1 MRRSSNGHGRA
12 LVIGAGV
19 SGLTTAL
26 CLRREGYGVTVVAEK
41 FAPDIVSVV
50 AGALWEWP
58 PAVCGSHQD
67 LRSLER
73 SKSWCMTGYETFSEL
88 AGDERTGVFVRPSVF
103 YFRHPVDEN
112 PRDLHKMSELRE
124 RVRGFVHDSAL
135 IEANGISRDTGVVDA
150 YSLLAPMVDTDT
162 YMGWLL
168 DEVRE
173 AGCAPVRRCIT
184 GSLVDIERELLHEFD
199 ADIIVNCS
207 GLGAQLLAAD
217 EMHPLRGA
225 LVRVHNDG
233 RTMPRITKSHC
244 VSHDPSTG
252 SQGMVFILP
261 RGNDMLVLG
270 GLVEMDEWD
279 LDIGLENYGPVRQ
292 MLRRCEEFMPVLR
305 HAELDVF
312 EPVRA
317 GLRPYR
323 RQNVRVELE
332 PGTRIV
338 HNYAHGGS
346 GVTLSWGCAAEVVQL
361 AGQALAGPL
370 PTPRARVTAIALACR
385 SDKQAG
391 ASPRR
396 VEAVGNDVQRE
407 RTAVLASRGDAA

>member
-1 MRRSSNGHGRA
+1 MKTSNNRQGRA

-26 CLRREGYGVTVVAEK
+26 CLRREGYGVTVVADK

-73 SKSWCMTGYETFSEL
+73 SKSWCMTGYETFLDLSEN
-88 AGDERTGVFVRPSVF
+88 DRTGVFVRPSVF
-103 YFRHPVDEN
+103 YFRHPVEDSAK
-112 PRDLHKMSELRE
+112 DFHKMSELRD
-124 RVRGFVHDSAL
+124 RVLGFVHDPAL

-150 YSLLAPMVDTDT
+150 YSHLSPMVDTDT
-162 YMGWLL
+162 YMAWLL
-168 DEVRE
+168 ERVRD
-173 AGCAPVRRCIT
+173 AGCALVRRSVT
-184 GSLVDIERELLHEFD
+184 GSLVENERALLTEFD
-199 ADIIVNCS
+199 ADVIVNCS
-207 GLGAQLLAAD
+207 GLGARTLADD

-233 RTMPRITKSHC
+233 HAMPRITKSHC

-261 RGNDMLVLG
+261 RGDDMLVLG
-270 GLVEMDEWD
+270 GLVEIDEWD
-279 LDIGLENYGPVRQ
+279 LDIGLENYGPVRD
-292 MLRRCEEFMPVLR
+292 MLRRCEEFMPILR
-305 HAELDVF
+305 RAELDVH

-332 PGTRIV
+332 EGTRIV
-338 HNYAHGGS
+338 HNYGHGGS
-346 GVTLSWGCAAEVVQL
+346 GVTLSWGCAAEVVAL
-361 AGQALAGPL
+361 AGQALA
-370 PTPRARVTAIALACR
+370 
-385 SDKQAG
+385 D
-391 ASPRR
+391 
-396 VEAVGNDVQRE
+396 DVP
-407 RTAVLASRGDAA
+407 VAA

>member
-1 MRRSSNGHGRA
+1 MKANGDEQGRA

-26 CLRREGYGVTVVAEK
+26 CLRREGYGVTVVADR
-41 FAPDIVSVV
+41 FAPDVVSVV

-73 SKSWCMTGYETFSEL
+73 SKSWCMTGYETFNEL
-88 AGDERTGVFVRPSVF
+88 AGDGRTGVFVRPSVF
-103 YFRHPVDEN
+103 YFRHRVEEN
-112 PRDLHKMSELRE
+112 AKDFHKMSELRD
-124 RVRGFVHDSAL
+124 RVDGFVHDAAL
-135 IEANGISRDTGVVDA
+135 IDANGISRDTGVVDA

-162 YMGWLL
+162 YMAWLL
-168 DEVRE
+168 EQVRD
-173 AGCAPVRRCIT
+173 AGCETVRRSIGGT
-184 GSLVDIERELLHEFD
+184 LADHERALLAEFD
-199 ADIIVNCS
+199 ADVIVNCS
-207 GLGAQLLAAD
+207 GLGARTLADD

-225 LVRVHNDG
+225 LVRVLNDG
-233 RTMPRITKSHC
+233 RAMPRITRAHC
-244 VSHDPSTG
+244 VSHDPATG

-261 RGNDMLVLG
+261 RGRDMLVLG

-279 LDIGLENYGPVRQ
+279 LDIGLDNYGPVRD

-305 HAELDVF
+305 RAEIDVF

-323 RQNVRVELE
+323 RQNVRVEIE

-338 HNYAHGGS
+338 HNYGHGGS

-361 AGQALAGPL
+361 AGQALADPV
-370 PTPRARVTAIALACR
+370 RARR
-385 SDKQAG
+385 SPGRADGIVLPPGRTRAVVVGSSPYGDPPAAG
-391 ASPRR
+391 TP
-396 VEAVGNDVQRE
+396 
-407 RTAVLASRGDAA
+407 AAA

>member
-1 MRRSSNGHGRA
+1 MHGSSNGQLRA

-73 SKSWCMTGYETFSEL
+73 SKSWCMTGYETFLEL
-88 AGDERTGVFVRPSVF
+88 AEDDRTGVFVRPSVF
-103 YFRHPVDEN
+103 YFRHPVEDDAK
-112 PRDLHKMSELRE
+112 DLHKMNELRE
-124 RVRGFVHDSAL
+124 RVQGFVHDPAL
-135 IEANGISRDTGVVDA
+135 IEANGISPDTGVVDA

-168 DEVRE
+168 EQVRE
-173 AGCAPVRRCIT
+173 AGCVTERRIIT
-184 GSLVDIERELLHEFD
+184 GSLADREAELLAEFD
-199 ADIIVNCS
+199 VDVIVNCS
-207 GLGAQLLAAD
+207 GLGARTLADD

-225 LVRVHNDG
+225 LVRVRNDG
-233 RTMPRITKSHC
+233 HAMPRVTGAHC

-261 RGNDMLVLG
+261 RGDDMLVLG
-270 GLVEMDEWD
+270 GLVEIDEWD
-279 LDIGLENYGPVRQ
+279 LDIGLENYGPVRD
-292 MLRRCEEFMPVLR
+292 MLRRCEEFMPALR
-305 HAELDVF
+305 HAEIDVF
-312 EPVRA
+312 EPVRV

-332 PGTRIV
+332 TGTRIV
-338 HNYAHGGS
+338 HNYGHGGS
-346 GVTLSWGCAAEVVQL
+346 GVTLSWGCAAEVVEL
-361 AGQALAGPL
+361 AGQAIARLTRLA
-370 PTPRARVTAIALACR
+370 A
-385 SDKQAG
+385 
-391 ASPRR
+391 
-396 VEAVGNDVQRE
+396 
-407 RTAVLASRGDAA
+407 